1 VSDTGCGMDENIK
14 SQIFEPFFSTKEMGK
29 GTGLGLSTVYGIVKQ
44 SEGYIAVY
52 SEPGKGTTFKIYFP
66 MVHEKGK
73 ELVPPIEVAEP
84 PQGSETILVVE
95 DEKTLREVTVALLQG
110 AGYRV
115 LEAKDPEEAL
125 RIITDSDPP
134 IDLLLTDVV
143 MPGRSGADL
152 ATEGRKRRPRLRSVF
167 MSGYTGDL
175 VQRQG
180 VEIDESSFLE
190 KPFTKRS
197 LLTKVYSV
205 LHGQTQKQQES

>member
-1 VSDTGCGMDENIK
+1 
-14 SQIFEPFFSTKEMGK
+14 MGK